1 MDRLVWRNDQEQWVK
16 NNIDSHKLICFIHMR
31 TNLISK
37 KSETIFTLLMLFL
50 QLFLFWPISGQLYWI
65 LLYTA
70 AFYRRCEHWHC
81 SIVMVLQLWM
91 GWLPGHS
98 FNLLFLGE
106 HMAAEIVG
114 SKTGSQVEKRERIN
128 FFCCLFHMLTP
139 VLTLV
144 LRRSF
149 QETWYWQGEPSA
161 EAVVM
166 SGVRCSGTELT
177 LDQWKR
183 KDTGTF
189 QVGGRWG
196 GGGRNG
202 WRKTVPCEG
211 AQTQPS
217 AC

>member
-16 NNIDSHKLICFIHMR
+16 NNIDSHKLICFIHMQ

-144 LRRSF
+144 LRRF
-149 QETWYWQGEPSA
+149 FPGD
-161 EAVVM
+161 VVLA
-166 SGVRCSGTELT
+166 GGT
-177 LDQWKR
+177 
-183 KDTGTF
+183 
-189 QVGGRWG
+189 VGRG
-196 GGGRNG
+196 GGHEWGEMFRDRADPGPVSPPWKAPQLSQGRRTLRCRG
-202 WRKTVPCEG
+202 VLHTG
-211 AQTQPS
+211 
-217 AC
+217 